1 MRAGFAA
8 VDMTTQRYR
17 AAALDCRHDLQLVET
32 HVTGIGLTPS
42 RPAAAEDIR
51 HLDRRP

>member
-17 AAALDCRHDLQLVET
+17 AAALDCRHDLQLAET